1 MTKNTLSITGIL
13 GALIV
18 TLSIATIAS
27 MQSQDTGLPSLV
39 SFVML
44 AFIIQW
50 LAFIPAY
57 AFQTEKYFDLLGSL
71 TYIILA
77 TTALSMSSMQPGSIA
92 IAAMVTLWA
101 LRLGS
106 FLYGRVRQV
115 GHDTRFRSIKPDFFQ
130 FLMTWTLQGMWVS
143 LTFCAGLTALLTAET
158 HPLDVFVVAGCGL
171 WLAGFMVEVIA
182 DRQKTAFRLQESNSG
197 KFIQHGLWA
206 WSRHPNYFGEILL
219 WTGISV
225 AAFPVLEG
233 LQLVTLISPIFVFLL
248 LTKISGVRMLEAQ
261 ARRRWGDDPEYKL
274 YLQRT
279 PTIMLNPFV
288 QGGNQGDNIRR

>member
-171 WLAGFMVEVIA
+171 WLTGFMVEVIA

-288 QGGNQGDNIRR
+288 QGGNQGDIRR

>member
-1 MTKNTLSITGIL
+1 MTKNMLSISGIL
-13 GALIV
+13 GALLV
-18 TLSIATIAS
+18 TFLIAAAAS
-27 MQSQDTGLPSLV
+27 RGQPSTDFPLLV
-39 SFVML
+39 GFILFAFV
-44 AFIIQW
+44 IQW

-57 AFQTEKYFDLLGSL
+57 LFQTEKYFDLLGSL

-77 TTALSMSSMQPGSIA
+77 ATALAMSSMQPGSIA
-92 IAAMVTLWA
+92 IAAMVIIWA

-115 GHDTRFRSIKPDFFQ
+115 GHDTRFRSIKPDFLQ
-130 FLMTWTLQGMWVS
+130 FLMTWTFQGMWVS
-143 LTFCAGLTALLTAET
+143 LTFCAGLTALLTTDA
-158 HPLDVFVVAGCGL
+158 HPLDGLVMAGCGL
-171 WLAGFMVEVIA
+171 WLAGFMIEVIA
-182 DRQKTAFRLQESNSG
+182 DRQKTAFRLQESNAG

-219 WTGISV
+219 WTGIAV

-233 LQLVTLISPIFVFLL
+233 LQLVTLISPIFVFFL

-261 ARRRWGDDPEYKL
+261 AKRRWGDDPEYKL

-279 PTIMLNPFV
+279 PSIVLNPFLRGSRS
-288 QGGNQGDNIRR
+288 Q

>member
-1 MTKNTLSITGIL
+1 MTKNTQSITGIL
-13 GALIV
+13 AALIV
-18 TLSIATIAS
+18 TLSIATAAS
-27 MQSQDTGLPSLV
+27 TQAQDTGLPLLV
-39 SFVML
+39 SFVLL

-71 TYIILA
+71 TYIVLA
-77 TTALSMSSMQPGSIA
+77 ATALSVSSLQPGSIA
-92 IAAMVTLWA
+92 IAAMVIIWA
-101 LRLGS
+101 VRLGS
-106 FLYGRVRQV
+106 FLYTRVKQV
-115 GHDTRFRSIKPDFFQ
+115 GHDTRFRSIKPDFLQ
-130 FLMTWTLQGMWVS
+130 FLMTWTFQGMWVS
-143 LTFCAGLTALLTAET
+143 RTFCAGLTALLTAEP
-158 HPLDVFVVAGCGL
+158 HPLDVWVLSGCGL
-171 WLAGFMVEVIA
+171 WLAGFMIEVIA

-219 WTGISV
+219 WTGIAV

-233 LQLVTLISPIFVFLL
+233 LQLVTLISPIFVFFL

-279 PTIMLNPFV
+279 PSIVLNPFV
-288 QGGNQGDNIRR
+288 RGGQSH